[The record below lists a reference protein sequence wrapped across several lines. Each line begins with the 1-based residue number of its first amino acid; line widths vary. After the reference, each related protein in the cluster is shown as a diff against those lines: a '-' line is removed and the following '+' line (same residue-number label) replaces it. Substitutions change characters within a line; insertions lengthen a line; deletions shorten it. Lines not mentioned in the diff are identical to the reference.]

1 MDSDAW
7 RPFDPV
13 DDDQGGAWARG
24 RRWMRVLISVFV
36 VSVKRQV
43 EPEGGAATTVRVLSQ
58 QSLDEDDVD
67 DDGEDCDSDGDF
79 DFGESDYVWLERDDF
94 SSYPSR

>member
-1 MDSDAW
+1 MDSDTW

-13 DDDQGGAWARG
+13 DDDQGGAWARW

-43 EPEGGAATTVRVLSQ
+43 EPERGAATTGRVS
-58 QSLDEDDVD
+58 SSDADYD
-67 DDGEDCDSDGDF
+67 DDGEDYDDDGEDYDSDGDSG
-79 DFGESDYVWLERDDF
+79 DSDYTWLARA
-94 SSYPSR
+94 